1 MSVVV
6 FITFYDHYGC
16 HGNVSV
22 ATVKQHEVERVL
34 TLAVDWL
41 NIWMEIGG
49 VLQHRKVL
57 NTCETN
63 ETAKYTTLNGT
74 QLMVV

>member
-22 ATVKQHEVERVL
+22 AIVKQHEVERVL

-41 NIWMEIGG
+41 NIWMGNWG
-49 VLQHRKVL
+49 CFTTSKSF
-57 NTCETN
+57 
-63 ETAKYTTLNGT
+63 KY
-74 QLMVV
+74 M